1 MSTATITQQT
11 TAAEGALASQR
22 LFESMTSD
30 SPTIDTRTPRQV
42 RAQAERE
49 GWK

>member
-1 MSTATITQQT
+1 MSTATITQASAT
-11 TAAEGALASQR
+11 EGALASQR
-22 LFESMTSD
+22 LFESMTGD
-30 SPTIDTRTPRQV
+30 SPKTDTRTPRQV

>member
-1 MSTATITQQT
+1 MSTATITRQSP
-11 TAAEGALASQR
+11 TAGALASQR

-30 SPTIDTRTPRQV
+30 TPSIDTRTPRQV